1 VKNNIYLNIHYFKA
15 CVIAVINNFSIKRI
29 FITNFQQADCYDTN
43 YVMSY
48 NVCNIETSFA
58 SYREKFPEGSV
69 CFPLL
74 SNKCDYILLSSELSN
89 LVMREIGLKTKFTS
103 NLL

>member
-15 CVIAVINNFSIKRI
+15 CVIVVINDFTIKRI
-29 FITNFQQADCYDTN
+29 FVTNFQQADCYDTN

-58 SYREKFPEGSV
+58 SYQEKVSRGIS
-69 CFPLL
+69 FPLL
-74 SNKCDYILLSSELSN
+74 SNKYDYILLSSELSN
-89 LVMREIGLKTKFTS
+89 LVMREIGLKTEFAS